1 MHVGESAGPRRDLG
15 GTVPPTKMELLD
27 NPVELSTGYPQ
38 PNHRFLRSLTSR
50 GYRGFFPWGV
60 SSTWYPRLVG
70 LTVESYPQ
78 AGDWSDEARV
88 LCEKC
93 GNSESRIQRWNFT
106 AEDFEKF
113 RRLNEKPAQWM
124 FHGAEA
130 KGGWVRVSFRQDFCT
145 KTDLHCIPEKVLHHC
160 HMFVDRDAA
169 TPAESVESTP
179 WWELT

>member
-1 MHVGESAGPRRDLG
+1 M
-15 GTVPPTKMELLD
+15 
-27 NPVELSTGYPQ
+27 
-38 PNHRFLRSLTSR
+38 
-50 GYRGFFPWGV
+50 
-60 SSTWYPRLVG
+60 G
-70 LTVESYPQ
+70 LTVKSYPQ

-124 FHGAEA
+124 FHGAET
-130 KGGWVRVSFRQDFCT
+130 KGGWVRVSFRQDFCA

-160 HMFVDRDAA
+160 HMCVDRDAA

>member
-1 MHVGESAGPRRDLG
+1 M
-15 GTVPPTKMELLD
+15 
-27 NPVELSTGYPQ
+27 
-38 PNHRFLRSLTSR
+38 
-50 GYRGFFPWGV
+50 
-60 SSTWYPRLVG
+60 G
-70 LTVESYPQ
+70 LTVKSYPQ
-78 AGDWSDEARV
+78 AEVLQMEQRK

-106 AEDFEKF
+106 ADDFEKF
-113 RRLNEKPAQWM
+113 RRLNEKPGQWM

-145 KTDLHCIPEKVLHHC
+145 KTDMHCIPEKVLHHC

>member
-1 MHVGESAGPRRDLG
+1 M
-15 GTVPPTKMELLD
+15 
-27 NPVELSTGYPQ
+27 
-38 PNHRFLRSLTSR
+38 
-50 GYRGFFPWGV
+50 
-60 SSTWYPRLVG
+60 G

-169 TPAESVESTP
+169 TPAESVESTA